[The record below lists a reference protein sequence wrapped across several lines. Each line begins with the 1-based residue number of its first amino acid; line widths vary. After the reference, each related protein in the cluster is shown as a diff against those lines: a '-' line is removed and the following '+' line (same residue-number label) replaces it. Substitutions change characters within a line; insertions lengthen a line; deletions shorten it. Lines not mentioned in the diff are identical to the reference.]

1 MTLSEVL
8 ADYNEVMRP
17 GAIKKWREENHVNI
31 DLRFLEKINK
41 RDRLT
46 VQVWR
51 CVSAAFFL
59 LGLYVGSYI

>member
-17 GAIKKWREENHVNI
+17 GAIVKWREENHVNI
-31 DLRFLEKINK
+31 DSRYLEKVNK
-41 RDRLT
+41 RDQLT
-46 VQVWR
+46 IQVWKY
-51 CVSAAFFL
+51 VSAAFFL